1 MRARLLTLVPLLALA
16 IGCGSAITAKE
27 AEIKTPTLQCSSCEV
42 TVKNAVKK
50 VDGVQSVAVDADQ
63 KLVRVAYADG
73 ATDVSQLESAI
84 AKAGY
89 QANDK
94 KADPEAYKGLPD
106 CCKMES
112 GAH

>member
-1 MRARLLTLVPLLALA
+1 MKRQLVPALLLALTVA
-16 IGCGSAITAKE
+16 CGSAITAKE

-50 VDGVQSVAVDADQ
+50 VDGVQSVAVDADN
-63 KLVRVAYADG
+63 KVVRVAYAEG
-73 ATDVSQLESAI
+73 GTDVNQLESAI

-94 KADPEAYKGLPD
+94 KADPKAYKGLPE